1 MDIPSLIALISV
13 LSIASG
19 LLITLFVID
28 IRHFLLPNIYVF
40 PLGLCGV
47 LFHSLTDFVLL
58 SPADMIAGAIVGGG
72 FLYLVRAAGTYYYKQ
87 EAMGLG
93 DVKLLISGGIWLGPS
108 GVLFAIIAGAGAGI
122 IHGILIA
129 AYISIK
135 NKTPFNIKRLIIP
148 AGPGFIIGLIATFWL
163 YNGAYISTW
172 IMGAL

>member
-1 MDIPSLIALISV
+1 MDTLHLLGLVSV
-13 LSIASG
+13 LLASAG
-19 LLITLFVID
+19 LLVTLFIID

-40 PLGLCGV
+40 PLGLCGI
-47 LFHSLTDFVLL
+47 LFHFLTDFTLL
-58 SPADMIAGAIVGGG
+58 SPTEMIGGALVGGG

>member
-13 LSIASG
+13 LLASTG
-19 LLITLFVID
+19 LLVTLFIID

-47 LFHSLTDFVLL
+47 LFHFLTDFTLL
-58 SPADMIAGAIVGGG
+58 SPTDMIGGAIVGGG

-93 DVKLLISGGIWLGPS
+93 DVKLLISGGLWLGPS

-129 AYISIK
+129 AYVSIK
-135 NKTPFNIKRLIIP
+135 NKIPFNIKRLIIP
-148 AGPGFIIGLIATFWL
+148 AGPGFIIGLVLTFWI
-163 YNGAYISTW
+163 YNGSYISAW

>member
-1 MDIPSLIALISV
+1 MDTPSLIALISV
-13 LSIASG
+13 LLASMG
-19 LLITLFVID
+19 LLVALFIID

-40 PLGLCGV
+40 PLGFCGI
-47 LFHSLTDFVLL
+47 LFHLLTDFVLL
-58 SPADMIAGAIVGGG
+58 SPTDMIAGAIVGGG

-108 GVLFAIIAGAGAGI
+108 GTLFAIIAGAGAGI

-135 NKTPFNIKRLIIP
+135 NKTAFNINRLIIP
-148 AGPGFIIGLIATFWL
+148 AGPGFIIGLIITFWL
-163 YNGAYISTW
+163 YNGGYISAW
-172 IMGAL
+172 IMGVL